1 LLTRLK
7 TLRGEPTPWQ
17 QELET
22 LARSKATNAGEVATP
37 QSTLFQQFTNVLNTL
52 ASQRPLLLVLDDLQW
67 ADAAS
72 LSLLFHLGSRLLQ
85 NRILIVGLYRSEDLV
100 ADDAGKQH
108 PLTSIVIIYNATTAI
123 SR

>member
-1 LLTRLK
+1 
-7 TLRGEPTPWQ
+7 
-17 QELET
+17 
-22 LARSKATNAGEVATP
+22 
-37 QSTLFQQFTNVLNTL
+37 VLNTL